1 MTLLLTF
8 GFVTHASTAGGYD
21 AVTKGLRVGSAA
33 TLGSFTLYECSYYY
47 YYFIIIIIVIL
58 PSVSIPKGGLKIDEN
73 KLKVTETE
81 HKLLNNHHHHHYHRG
96 FLVRLLQP
104 RP

>member
-1 MTLLLTF
+1 MTFLLTF
-8 GFVTHASTAGGYD
+8 GFVTYASTAGGYD
-21 AVTKGLRVGSAA
+21 AVTKGLRIRFAA
-33 TLGSFTLYECSYYY
+33 ILGSFTLYECSYYY
-47 YYFIIIIIVIL
+47 YFIIIFFYFFL

-81 HKLLNNHHHHHYHRG
+81 DKLLNNHRHHHYHRG